1 MFYSKIFCFYKY
13 TKKIIKYQIFILNLI
28 YIMNGIFVFGLIFLL
43 ITLCAYPKLVKDV
56 PEGACHQ
63 AYEDVEDNKKYF
75 KIFLGV
81 SIGMVIIGGIMMLL

>member
-1 MFYSKIFCFYKY
+1 
-13 TKKIIKYQIFILNLI
+13 
-28 YIMNGIFVFGLIFLL
+28 MNGILVFGIIFLI
-43 ITLCAYPKLVKDV
+43 ITLCAYPKLIKDV

-81 SIGMVIIGGIMMLL
+81 SIGMIVIGIILMII